1 MTGVGKRGVGS
12 AKSKKTYK
20 QGLRKTFQKRHIDQV
35 RCSVLHVQCVL
46 CIDVQAQLH
55 DIAIATCLFP
65 FLKPGCVTATTN
77 YSVAS

>member
-35 RCSVLHVQCVL
+35 RCAGLAVLYIQYL
-46 CIDVQAQLH
+46 DVQAQLRDSH
-55 DIAIATCLFP
+55 LPFIANSHLPISFCEA
-65 FLKPGCVTATTN
+65 GWN
-77 YSVAS
+77 NRNI

>member
-35 RCSVLHVQCVL
+35 RCAVSAVLYTRYV
-46 CIDVQAQLH
+46 DVQAQSPH
-55 DIAIATCLFP
+55 SIATCPYLP
-65 FLKPGCVTATTN
+65 VKLGGLTATTN
-77 YSVAS
+77 YSVAR